1 MNRPVFTNPDSPV
14 IKIEPKT
21 KEEFIQVLKDC
32 KAYNTGHNSTA
43 ENMQAIAILRYSQRE
58 SGHLKGQTYHEA
70 TAGLTLFDIDQEDY
84 DYFKTH

>member
-1 MNRPVFTNPDSPV
+1 
-14 IKIEPKT
+14 
-21 KEEFIQVLKDC
+21 
-32 KAYNTGHNSTA
+32 
-43 ENMQAIAILRYSQRE
+43 MQAIAILRYSQRE